1 MEEAKG
7 SPRLKK
13 HTNGYSI
20 RRSPCSLLPFLRQTM
35 GVGNRRA
42 KADVLVEG
50 GEVSDKLLLLLL
62 LLWHARATAIK
73 GPERDLMQHRSGM
86 EV

>member
-1 MEEAKG
+1 MDEAKG
-7 SPRLKK
+7 SPRLKT

-20 RRSPCSLLPFLRQTM
+20 RLSPCSLLPFLRQTM
-35 GVGNRRA
+35 GVGNRQA

-50 GEVSDKLLLLLL
+50 GEVSDKLLLL
-62 LLWHARATAIK
+62 WHARATAIE
-73 GPERDLMQHRSGM
+73 GPERDLMQYKSGM